1 MPRYADKYLDELFDS
16 SEYLDL
22 VMLQGILATPPLF
35 NSALPEYGLPTHF
48 FVVVEGLAWFAQSTR
63 SGVSTYFE
71 ATLPERQQA
80 MYDALVKCGP
90 KDFAERYQFGM
101 HHWRDSREVAPL
113 DFWIKSND
121 HRASEW
127 MRRVLREHRAEYRA
141 LIATIA

>member
-63 SGVSTYFE
+63 SGVSTTGYVRRSGE
-71 ATLPERQQA
+71 MRTEGLCG
-80 MYDALVKCGP
+80 ALSVRNASLAR
-90 KDFAERYQFGM
+90 FAR
-101 HHWRDSREVAPL
+101 SRA
-113 DFWIKSND
+113 
-121 HRASEW
+121 A
-127 MRRVLREHRAEYRA
+127 
-141 LIATIA
+141 